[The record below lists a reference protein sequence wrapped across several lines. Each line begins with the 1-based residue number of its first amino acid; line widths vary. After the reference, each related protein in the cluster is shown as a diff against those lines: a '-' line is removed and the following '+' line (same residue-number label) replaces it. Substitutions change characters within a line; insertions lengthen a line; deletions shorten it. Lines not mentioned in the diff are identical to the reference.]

1 MTKLC
6 FLHAPMKKQTPEL
19 YCKCCTQFAK
29 ALEICV
35 SELLIWMLWSL
46 RWRQWRN
53 WILLP
58 LLFAIYLHDLEQ
70 FLRDKYNGLNLLS
83 EIQNQNNL
91 PNEMENYIKL
101 FVLMCAD
108 DTILL
113 AESEEDLQDA
123 LSAMFNYCNKWKL
136 QLYVKKTK
144 IVVFSRG
151 KIRKIPN
158 VFFGPKLL
166 DVVDND
172 TYLGVKFNF
181 NGRFVNEK
189 QLRYSNGCRAMV
201 SLLRKARTLALPIYI
216 HLQLFQTLVTP
227 VVMHLKFCKY
237 ILFLSKCTYT
247 NMVYGETGEIP
258 LSLRVKCR
266 IIKYWRKIITCQA
279 RKLSSYI
286 YYI

>member
-1 MTKLC
+1 
-6 FLHAPMKKQTPEL
+6 
-19 YCKCCTQFAK
+19 
-29 ALEICV
+29 
-35 SELLIWMLWSL
+35 
-46 RWRQWRN
+46 
-53 WILLP
+53 
-58 LLFAIYLHDLEQ
+58 
-70 FLRDKYNGLNLLS
+70 
-83 EIQNQNNL
+83 
-91 PNEMENYIKL
+91 
-101 FVLMCAD
+101 
-108 DTILL
+108 
-113 AESEEDLQDA
+113 
-123 LSAMFNYCNKWKL
+123 MFNYCNKWKL

-201 SLLRKARTLALPIYI
+201 SFLRKARTLALPIYI

-258 LSLRVKCR
+258 LSSRVKCR

-286 YYI
+286 YKFIYSLHSNNIYHSPWILFVKKILCDCGFSGVWQSQTIPTGIDLFNNNILQPLRDQFIQQ